1 MPDRK
6 FLTEYPLYRPFAFD
20 GPRTLNE
27 WPKVS
32 INMHCSVCRSA
43 QTFNM
48 SNQYYNE
55 YMAVY
60 GYGNYPAENTTVLL
74 RYRCNHCTDF
84 ERVFVLRI
92 GEDRTS
98 IVKIGQHPAWDI
110 HGNSDVEKLLGAHAS
125 HYKRGLICESQG
137 YGIGAFAYYR
147 RIVEEIID
155 SLLEQVGGLLSGE
168 EKIKYAEAL
177 AKTKTTRITSEK
189 IELVKDLLPAILRP
203 DNMNPLSTLHEVLSE
218 GLHADADER
227 CLELASAIRQV
238 LTFLTAQ
245 IATTTAAG
253 KGFSESMR
261 GLLEAKTAKTAGK
274 KRG

>member
-6 FLTEYPLYRPFAFD
+6 FITEYPLYRPFAFN
-20 GPRTLNE
+20 GPSTLDQ

-55 YMAVY
+55 YMAIY
-60 GYGNYPAENTTVLL
+60 GYRNYPAGNTTVQL
-74 RYRCNHCTDF
+74 RYTCSHCTEF

-92 GEDRTS
+92 DADRTS
-98 IVKIGQHPAWDI
+98 IIKIGQYPAWDI
-110 HGNSDVEKLLGAHAS
+110 QGNADVERLLGAHAS

-155 SLLEQVGGLLSGE
+155 SLLDQVGDLLSGE
-168 EKIKYAEAL
+168 EKVKYAEAL
-177 AKTKTTRITSEK
+177 AKTKTIRMTSEK

-238 LTFLTAQ
+238 LTFLTTQ
-245 IATTTAAG
+245 IATTSAAG

-261 GLLEAKTAKTAGK
+261 GLLEAKTAKTAEK
-274 KRG
+274 KQR